1 MPEWPFAFTENN
13 FCSTRR
19 FEMESAQRV
28 SVWHNPWLSGDPV
41 FTISGG
47 TSFSKKLKGNE
58 DVVKEFRGRN
68 TKTEEKDNGH
78 YRYKFGKCLALN
90 HHNHQFLPELR
101 TRAYIHKLMK
111 EMPGSSM
118 LHC

>member
-1 MPEWPFAFTENN
+1 M
-13 FCSTRR
+13 
-19 FEMESAQRV
+19 
-28 SVWHNPWLSGDPV
+28 WHNPWLSGDPV

-78 YRYKFGKCLALN
+78 YQHKFGKCPALN

-101 TRAYIHKLMK
+101 TRAYIHKMMK

-118 LHC
+118 AALLGGKRNWTGVCWLFLKFRPR